1 MSQNY
6 IQAPSQ
12 SKNMTYHKG
21 KTKRIKHAKR
31 NDVPKFYRKK
41 TLKER
46 IEFLLSWLNV

>member
-6 IQAPSQ
+6 IQAPTQ
-12 SKNMTYHKG
+12 SEPVTYHKG
-21 KTKRIKHAKR
+21 KAKRIKHAKR

-46 IEFLLSWLNV
+46 FEFLLAWLNV